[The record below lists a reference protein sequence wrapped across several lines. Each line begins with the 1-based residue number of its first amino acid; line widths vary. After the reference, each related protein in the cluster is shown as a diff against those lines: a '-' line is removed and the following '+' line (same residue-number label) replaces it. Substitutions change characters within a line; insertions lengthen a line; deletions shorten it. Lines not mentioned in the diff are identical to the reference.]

1 MPGVVDTPAGPSW
14 PNLGYKVAHQKVDLE
29 LDIARRSL
37 KGKTEIIILP
47 DDENLRT
54 IRLNFRQGELKRVTV
69 NGKVPT
75 VKYADP
81 YESLQLYGPHY
92 HQRLAS
98 KIDGLAKT
106 PSEPD
111 LLVTLPK
118 SVRIDRLDARSAEA
132 QDQIELRALGF
143 ADDAEGPL
151 SSKAADPSD
160 KFTPLTVNLEFVIKN
175 IRDGLQFVGLESG
188 DKRYPHAYTTN
199 SLNHGTG
206 CPLFPCVDDPSS
218 RCTWEI
224 SIRCPCTLGDI
235 FNRKSRDQPDGGTEA
250 RPKTKT
256 HHDRF
261 APDDEA
267 LDLSVVC
274 SGDLTDDI
282 VDPKDPSKKTV
293 SFASYS
299 TLSARQIGFAVGPF
313 EYVNLA
319 DFRESDQDEQLGQN
333 AIPLHAFC
341 LPGRGDEVRNTCFP
355 MAKAIDY
362 FSMTYGSYPFASYKI
377 CFVDDAPED
386 TLPTACFS
394 ICSSRLLFPEEIID
408 PMYDSTRAITHAL
421 AAQWIGINIVPNA
434 PVDTWVTV
442 GVAWYITD
450 TFMRKL
456 CGNNEYRFR
465 LKQMSDRVCDLDYER
480 PSVYDM
486 GNILSI
492 DPSEAHFIALKAP
505 LVLFILDRRLTKASG
520 KATMSRIIS
529 RLFLHAR
536 MGELKNRAVTSSEF
550 QKLCERF
557 GHAKLETF
565 FNQWIRGAGC
575 PRFQA
580 TQRFNKKKLVVE
592 MMIKQVQSDQPSARD
607 LEKDAF
613 MRDVKE
619 EIRNVYA
626 GTIQPVFSGS
636 MTIRIHEAD
645 GTPYEHIVEI
655 KEGVTKFDIPYNTK
669 YKRLKRNKRQKERAA
684 AVIGTDGN
692 AEVQEDILLYCLGDV
707 LQSEEEMQQWR
718 LADWSKEDEERMGQ
732 ESYEW
737 IRMDADFE
745 WICKLSL
752 VMPGYMYLSQLQQDR
767 DVVAQLESLQYM
779 AAQREHALIST
790 IFLRTLM
797 DRRYFYG
804 IRVAAARALV
814 KHAKEEINWLGLFHL
829 EKAFQELFC
838 LPNSPMTRSNDFTD
852 RAAYVLQLVI
862 PEAISRVRDVS
873 GKTPMRVKRFLYDKL
888 KFNDNS
894 NNEVRKST
902 LSLLHTFSRLDKY
915 SDNFYVATLIKSLCH
930 AMLGR
935 VETHTDDLSNFD
947 MEAVLEAQAEEQLE
961 KDAMAEIDRY
971 RRMDEWSSSY
981 QNLYSRAA
989 LHCQMQL
996 MQAKI
1001 TEVDIMQFLPYTR
1014 VGTYDLLRLDA
1025 FQCLVELDIFK
1036 SPELLRWFI
1045 FTMSNDPSVWLR
1057 WQLHS
1062 LFGKALAPVAFGRGV
1077 ISEPPPAADGLI
1089 IEQESSTEV
1098 RQADLARRQTVTGAL
1113 AALKTEISGDT
1124 VVKECLWAACCSPI
1138 IGMLELSEFVDLCRV
1153 IYDPITTKKVVLKY
1167 PRYWGVR
1174 VEGRMPY
1181 RATFFKKPKFRTSL
1195 NPSTTP
1201 SIKRKREEGGPMPA
1215 PGSGLRVTFKQP
1227 KPNPNHLNHI
1237 PRTPSANTP
1246 TPRSGTPLQQR
1257 QPTKLSIPNFAAAQ
1271 VHRTPSSQTPATPST
1286 PGGGLKLKLKLGSQ
1300 PKQ

>member
-14 PNLGYKVAHQKVDLE
+14 PGLGYTVAHQKVELE
-29 LDIARRSL
+29 LDFASRSL
-37 KGKTEIIILP
+37 KGKTEIIIHP
-47 DDENLRT
+47 HYRDLRY
-54 IRLNFRQGELKRVTV
+54 IRLNFRQGELKRVNV
-69 NGKVPT
+69 SGKVPL
-75 VKYADP
+75 VKYVDP

-98 KIDGLAKT
+98 KIDGLLKT
-106 PSEPD
+106 PSEPE
-111 LLVTLPK
+111 LILTLPK
-118 SVRIDRLDARSAEA
+118 SVRIDELDPFSVEA
-132 QDQIELRALGF
+132 QDQMALRAPGL
-143 ADDAEGPL
+143 ADDTEGPL
-151 SSKAADPSD
+151 SSKTAETSLPR
-160 KFTPLTVNLEFVIKN
+160 FTALTVVIEFVSEN
-175 IRDGLQFVGLESG
+175 IRDGLQFVGVESG

-199 SLNHGTG
+199 SLDHGTG

-224 SIRCPCTLGDI
+224 SIKCPCTLGDV
-235 FNRKSRDQPDGGTEA
+235 FDRNSRDQSAGGTGT
-250 RPKTKT
+250 RLKSN
-256 HHDRF
+256 HDRF

-282 VDPKDPSKKTV
+282 VDPKDTSKKTV

-299 TLSARQIGFAVGPF
+299 PLSARQIGFAVGPF

-355 MAKAIDY
+355 MAKAIDF
-362 FSMTYGSYPFASYKI
+362 FSMTYGSYPFSSYKM
-377 CFVDDAPED
+377 CFVDDAPEE

-421 AAQWIGINIVPNA
+421 AAQWIGVNIVPKEPA
-434 PVDTWVTV
+434 DTWVTV

-465 LKQMSDRVCDLDYER
+465 LKLMSDRVCDLDYER

-492 DPSEAHFIALKAP
+492 DPSEAKFIALKAP

-529 RLFLHAR
+529 RLFLNAR
-536 MGELKNRAVTSSEF
+536 MGEIPNGAVTSSLF
-550 QKLCERF
+550 QKTCERL
-557 GHAKLETF
+557 GHAKLDTF
-565 FNQWIRGAGC
+565 FNQWIYGAGC

-626 GTIQPVFSGS
+626 GTIQPVFTGS

-779 AAQREHALIST
+779 AAQREHPLIST

-838 LPNSPMTRSNDFTD
+838 LPGSPMTRSNDFSD

-862 PEAISRVRDVS
+862 PEAISKVRDAS

-894 NNEVRKST
+894 NNE
-902 LSLLHTFSRLDKY
+902 Y
-915 SDNFYVATLIKSLCH
+915 SDNFYVATLMKSLCH

-935 VETHTDDLSNFD
+935 VESLAEDLNNFD
-947 MEAVLEAQAEEQLE
+947 MDAVLEAQAEEQLE
-961 KDAMAEIDRY
+961 KDAIAEIDRY
-971 RRMDEWSSSY
+971 RRMDEWSSSF

-989 LHCQMQL
+989 LYCQMQL

-1001 TEVDIMQFLPYTR
+1001 AEVDVMQFLPYTR

-1025 FQCLVELDIFK
+1025 FECLVELDIFK
-1036 SPELLRWFI
+1036 SPELLRWFM
-1045 FTMSNDPSVWLR
+1045 FTMSNDPSIWLR
-1057 WQLHS
+1057 WRLHG
-1062 LFGKALAPVAFGRGV
+1062 LFGRALAPVAFGRGV
-1077 ISEPPPAADGLI
+1077 VNEPPPATDGLI

-1113 AALKTEISGDT
+1113 AALKTEVAGDQ
-1124 VVKECLWAACCSPI
+1124 VLKECLWAACSSPI
-1138 IGMLELSEFVDLCRV
+1138 IGVLELSEFTDLCRV
-1153 IYDPITTKKVVLKY
+1153 IYDPINSKRVTLKY
-1167 PRYWGVR
+1167 PRYWGVKHHGK
-1174 VEGRMPY
+1174 GRLQ
-1181 RATFFKKPKFRTSL
+1181 FFRTNKIRTSL
-1195 NPSTTP
+1195 NVSTT
-1201 SIKRKREEGGPMPA
+1201 SSAKRKREDGGAMPA
-1215 PGSGLRVTFKQP
+1215 PGSGLRVTFKQSRS
-1227 KPNPNHLNHI
+1227 NTNNHH
-1237 PRTPSANTP
+1237 PSTPSANTP
-1246 TPRSGTPLQQR
+1246 GPSSILGTPLQQR
-1257 QPTKLSIPNFAAAQ
+1257 QPTKLHIPSFAAAQ
-1271 VHRTPSSQTPATPST
+1271 VHRQPPSHTPATPST

>member
-14 PNLGYKVAHQKVDLE
+14 PGLGYTVAHQKVELE
-29 LDIARRSL
+29 LDFASRSL
-37 KGKTEIIILP
+37 KGKTEIIIHP
-47 DDENLRT
+47 DNKDLRT
-54 IRLNFRQGELKRVTV
+54 IRLNFRQGELKRVSV
-69 NGKVPT
+69 SGKVPT

-98 KIDGLAKT
+98 KIDGLLKT

-111 LLVTLPK
+111 LLVTVPK
-118 SVRIDRLDARSAEA
+118 SVRIDELDPTSDEA
-132 QDQIELRALGF
+132 QDQMALRAPGF
-143 ADDAEGPL
+143 ADDTEGPL
-151 SSKAADPSD
+151 SSKAAETSAPR
-160 KFTPLTVNLEFVIKN
+160 FTALTVNIEFIVEN

-199 SLNHGTG
+199 SLDHGTG

-218 RCTWEI
+218 RCTWEV

-235 FNRKSRDQPDGGTEA
+235 FDRKSRDQSGGGTDA
-250 RPKTKT
+250 HPKTRT
-256 HHDRF
+256 NHDRF

-299 TLSARQIGFAVGPF
+299 PLSARQIGFAVGPF

-421 AAQWIGINIVPNA
+421 AVQWIGVNIVPMA

-442 GVAWYITD
+442 GVSWYITD

-529 RLFLHAR
+529 RLFLNAR
-536 MGELKNRAVTSSEF
+536 MGLQNRAVTSSLF
-550 QKLCERF
+550 QKLCERL

-565 FNQWIRGAGC
+565 FQQWIYGAGC

-862 PEAISRVRDVS
+862 PDAISRVRDVS

-894 NNEVRKST
+894 NNE
-902 LSLLHTFSRLDKY
+902 Y
-915 SDNFYVATLIKSLCH
+915 SDNFYVATLMKSLCH

-947 MEAVLEAQAEEQLE
+947 MDAVLEAQAEEQLE

-1001 TEVDIMQFLPYTR
+1001 TGVDIMQFLPYTR

-1057 WQLHS
+1057 WQLHG

-1077 ISEPPPAADGLI
+1077 VNEQTPAADGLI
-1089 IEQESSTEV
+1089 IEQESSTEI

-1113 AALKTEISGDT
+1113 AALKTEVSGDL
-1124 VVKECLWAACCSPI
+1124 VLKECLWAACCSPI
-1138 IGMLELSEFVDLCRV
+1138 IGVLELSEFADLCRV
-1153 IYDPITTKKVVLKY
+1153 IYDPITTKRITLKY
-1167 PRYWGVR
+1167 PRYWGLR
-1174 VEGRMPY
+1174 HQGRGRLHFY
-1181 RATFFKKPKFRTSL
+1181 RTNKIRTSL
-1195 NPSTTP
+1195 NPSTT
-1201 SIKRKREEGGPMPA
+1201 SSQKRKREDGGAMPA
-1215 PGSGLRVTFKQP
+1215 PASGLRVTFKQP
-1227 KPNPNHLNHI
+1227 KPNPHYLNHI
-1237 PRTPSANTP
+1237 PSTPSANTP

>member
-1 MPGVVDTPAGPSW
+1 MPGVLDTPAGPSW
-14 PNLGYKVAHQKVDLE
+14 PGLGYTVAHQKVELE
-29 LDIARRSL
+29 LDFASRSL
-37 KGKTEIIILP
+37 KGKTEIIIHP
-47 DDENLRT
+47 HYRDLRY

-69 NGKVPT
+69 SGKVPL
-75 VKYADP
+75 VKYTDP

-98 KIDGLAKT
+98 KLDGLLKT
-106 PSEPD
+106 PPEPE
-111 LLVTLPK
+111 LTLTLPK
-118 SVRIDRLDARSAEA
+118 SVRIDELDPFSVEA
-132 QDQIELRALGF
+132 QDQMALRAPGL
-143 ADDAEGPL
+143 ADDTEGPL
-151 SSKAADPSD
+151 SSKTAETSLPR
-160 KFTPLTVNLEFVIKN
+160 FTALTVVIEFIVEN
-175 IRDGLQFVGLESG
+175 IRDGLQFVGVENG

-199 SLNHGTG
+199 SLDHGTG

-224 SIRCPCTLGDI
+224 AIRCPCTLGDV
-235 FNRKSRDQPDGGTEA
+235 FERKPRDQSVGGTGT
-250 RPKTKT
+250 RLRSN
-256 HHDRF
+256 HDRF

-274 SGDLTDDI
+274 SGELTDEI
-282 VDPKDPSKKTV
+282 VDSKDSSKKTV

-299 TLSARQIGFAVGPF
+299 PLSARQIGFAVGPF

-355 MAKAIDY
+355 MAKAIDF
-362 FSMTYGSYPFASYKI
+362 FSMTYGSYPFSSYKM

-421 AAQWIGINIVPNA
+421 AAQWIGVNIVPKEPA
-434 PVDTWVTV
+434 DTWVTV

-465 LKQMSDRVCDLDYER
+465 LKLMSDRVCDLDYER

-492 DPSEAHFIALKAP
+492 DPSEAKFIALKAP

-529 RLFLHAR
+529 RLFLNAR
-536 MGELKNRAVTSSEF
+536 MGELPNGAVTSSLF
-550 QKLCERF
+550 QKTCERL
-557 GHAKLETF
+557 GHAKLDTF
-565 FNQWIRGAGC
+565 FNQWIYGAGC

-592 MMIKQVQSDQPSARD
+592 MMIKQVQSDQPTARD

-626 GTIQPVFSGS
+626 GTIQPVFTGS

-779 AAQREHALIST
+779 AAQREHPLIST

-838 LPNSPMTRSNDFTD
+838 LPGSPMTRSNDFSD

-862 PEAISRVRDVS
+862 PEAISKVRDVS

-894 NNEVRKST
+894 NNE
-902 LSLLHTFSRLDKY
+902 Y
-915 SDNFYVATLIKSLCH
+915 SDNFYVATLMKSLCH

-935 VETHTDDLSNFD
+935 VETRTDDLNNFD
-947 MEAVLEAQAEEQLE
+947 MDAVLEAQAEEQLE
-961 KDAMAEIDRY
+961 KDAIAEIDRY
-971 RRMDEWSSSY
+971 RRMDEWSSSF

-989 LHCQMQL
+989 LYCQMQL

-1001 TEVDIMQFLPYTR
+1001 AEVDVMQFLPYTR

-1025 FQCLVELDIFK
+1025 FECLVELDIFK

-1045 FTMSNDPSVWLR
+1045 FTMSNDPSIWLR
-1057 WQLHS
+1057 WQLHG
-1062 LFGKALAPVAFGRGV
+1062 LFGRALAPVAFGRGV
-1077 ISEPPPAADGLI
+1077 VNEPPLATDGLI

-1113 AALKTEISGDT
+1113 AALKAEVSGDQ
-1124 VVKECLWAACCSPI
+1124 VLKECLWAACSSPI
-1138 IGMLELSEFVDLCRV
+1138 IGILELSEFTDLCRV
-1153 IYDPITTKKVVLKY
+1153 IYDPITSKRVTLKY
-1167 PRYWGVR
+1167 PRYWAVKHH
-1174 VEGRMPY
+1174 GRGRLQFY
-1181 RATFFKKPKFRTSL
+1181 RTNKIRTSL
-1195 NPSTTP
+1195 NPSAT
-1201 SIKRKREEGGPMPA
+1201 SSAKRKREDGATMPA
-1215 PGSGLRVTFKQP
+1215 PSSGLRVTFKQSR
-1227 KPNPNHLNHI
+1227 PNPS
-1237 PRTPSANTP
+1237 TPSAKSP
-1246 TPRSGTPLQQR
+1246 GPSSGLGTPLQQR
-1257 QPTKLSIPNFAAAQ
+1257 QPTKLHIPNFAAAQ
-1271 VHRTPSSQTPATPST
+1271 VHRQPPSHTPVTPST

>member
-14 PNLGYKVAHQKVDLE
+14 PGLGYTVAHQKVELE
-29 LDIARRSL
+29 LDFASRSL
-37 KGKTEIIILP
+37 KGKTEIIIHP
-47 DDENLRT
+47 HYRDLRY

-69 NGKVPT
+69 SGKVPL
-75 VKYADP
+75 VKYIDP

-98 KIDGLAKT
+98 KLDGLLKT
-106 PSEPD
+106 PSEPE
-111 LLVTLPK
+111 LTLTLPK
-118 SVRIDRLDARSAEA
+118 SVRIDELDPFSVEA
-132 QDQIELRALGF
+132 QDQMALRAPGL
-143 ADDAEGPL
+143 ADDTEGPL
-151 SSKAADPSD
+151 SSKTAETSLPR
-160 KFTPLTVNLEFVIKN
+160 FTALTVGIEFVVEN
-175 IRDGLQFVGLESG
+175 IRDGLQFVGVESG

-199 SLNHGTG
+199 SLDHGTG

-224 SIRCPCTLGDI
+224 AIRCPCTLGDM
-235 FNRKSRDQPDGGTEA
+235 FERKPRDQSVGGTGT
-250 RPKTKT
+250 RLRSN
-256 HHDRF
+256 HDRF

-274 SGDLTDDI
+274 SGELTDDI
-282 VDPKDPSKKTV
+282 VDSKDSSKKTV

-299 TLSARQIGFAVGPF
+299 PLSARQIGFAVGPF

-355 MAKAIDY
+355 MAKAIDF
-362 FSMTYGSYPFASYKI
+362 FSMTYGSYPFSSYKM

-421 AAQWIGINIVPNA
+421 AAQWIGVNIVPKEPA
-434 PVDTWVTV
+434 DTWVTV

-465 LKQMSDRVCDLDYER
+465 LKLMSDRVCDLDYER

-492 DPSEAHFIALKAP
+492 DPSEAKFIALKAP

-529 RLFLHAR
+529 RLFLNAR
-536 MGELKNRAVTSSEF
+536 MGELPNGAVTSSLF
-550 QKLCERF
+550 QKTCERL
-557 GHAKLETF
+557 GHAKLDTF
-565 FNQWIRGAGC
+565 FNQWIYGAGC

-592 MMIKQVQSDQPSARD
+592 MMIKQVQSDQPTARD

-626 GTIQPVFSGS
+626 GTIQPVFTGS

-779 AAQREHALIST
+779 AAQREHPLIST

-804 IRVAAARALV
+804 IRVVAARALV

-838 LPNSPMTRSNDFTD
+838 LPGSPMTRSNDFSD

-894 NNEVRKST
+894 NNE
-902 LSLLHTFSRLDKY
+902 Y
-915 SDNFYVATLIKSLCH
+915 SDNFYVATLMKSLCH

-935 VETHTDDLSNFD
+935 VESRTDDLNNFD
-947 MEAVLEAQAEEQLE
+947 MDAVLEAQAEEQLE
-961 KDAMAEIDRY
+961 KDAIAEIDRY
-971 RRMDEWSSSY
+971 RRMDEWSSSF

-989 LHCQMQL
+989 LYCQMQL

-1001 TEVDIMQFLPYTR
+1001 AEVDVMQFLPYTR

-1025 FQCLVELDIFK
+1025 FECLVELDIFK
-1036 SPELLRWFI
+1036 SPDLLRWFI
-1045 FTMSNDPSVWLR
+1045 FTMSNDPSIWLR

-1062 LFGKALAPVAFGRGV
+1062 LFGRALAPVAFGRGV
-1077 ISEPPPAADGLI
+1077 TNEPPPATDGLI

-1113 AALKTEISGDT
+1113 AALKAEVSGDQLL
-1124 VVKECLWAACCSPI
+1124 KECLWAACSSPI
-1138 IGMLELSEFVDLCRV
+1138 IGVLELSEFTDLCRV
-1153 IYDPITTKKVVLKY
+1153 IYDPITSKRVTLKY
-1167 PRYWGVR
+1167 PRYWAVKHH
-1174 VEGRMPY
+1174 GRG
-1181 RATFFKKPKFRTSL
+1181 RLQFFRTNKIRTSL
-1195 NPSTTP
+1195 KPSST
-1201 SIKRKREEGGPMPA
+1201 SSAKRKREDGAAMPA
-1215 PGSGLRVTFKQP
+1215 PSSGLRVTFKQSR
-1227 KPNPNHLNHI
+1227 PNPSNHQ
-1237 PRTPSANTP
+1237 PSTPSVKTP
-1246 TPRSGTPLQQR
+1246 GPGSGPGTPLQQR
-1257 QPTKLSIPNFAAAQ
+1257 QPTKLHIPNFAAAQ
-1271 VHRTPSSQTPATPST
+1271 VHRQPPSHTPATPST

>member
-14 PNLGYKVAHQKVDLE
+14 PGLGYTVAHQKVELE
-29 LDIARRSL
+29 FDFTNRSL
-37 KGKTEIIILP
+37 KGKTEIIIHP
-47 DDENLRT
+47 HYRDLRH
-54 IRLNFRQGELKRVTV
+54 IRLNFRQGELKRVNV
-69 NGKVPT
+69 SGKVPL
-75 VKYADP
+75 VKYVDP

-98 KIDGLAKT
+98 KIEGLLKT
-106 PSEPD
+106 PSEPE
-111 LLVTLPK
+111 LILTLPK
-118 SVRIDRLDARSAEA
+118 SVRIDELDPFSVEA
-132 QDQIELRALGF
+132 QDQMALRAPGLT
-143 ADDAEGPL
+143 DDTEGPL
-151 SSKAADPSD
+151 SSKTAETSLPR
-160 KFTPLTVNLEFVIKN
+160 FTALTVVIEFVVEN
-175 IRDGLQFVGLESG
+175 IRDGLQFVGVESG
-188 DKRYPHAYTTN
+188 DKRYPHAFTTN
-199 SLNHGTG
+199 SLDHGTG

-224 SIRCPCTLGDI
+224 LIKCPCTLGDV
-235 FNRKSRDQPDGGTEA
+235 FDRKFRDQSAGGTGN
-250 RPKTKT
+250 RLKSN
-256 HHDRF
+256 HDRF

-299 TLSARQIGFAVGPF
+299 PLSARQIGFAVGPF

-355 MAKAIDY
+355 MARAIDF
-362 FSMTYGSYPFASYKI
+362 FSMTYGSYPFSSYKM

-421 AAQWIGINIVPNA
+421 AAQWIGVNIVPKEPA
-434 PVDTWVTV
+434 DTWVTV

-465 LKQMSDRVCDLDYER
+465 LKLMSDRVCDLDYER

-492 DPSEAHFIALKAP
+492 DPSEAKFIALKAP

-529 RLFLHAR
+529 RLFLNAR
-536 MGELKNRAVTSSEF
+536 MGEIPNGAVTSSLF
-550 QKLCERF
+550 QKTCERL
-557 GHAKLETF
+557 GHAKLDTF
-565 FNQWIRGAGC
+565 FNQWIYGAGC

-592 MMIKQVQSDQPSARD
+592 MMIKQVQSDQPTARD

-626 GTIQPVFSGS
+626 GTIQPVFTGS

-779 AAQREHALIST
+779 AAQREHPLIST

-838 LPNSPMTRSNDFTD
+838 LPGSPMTRSNDFSD

-862 PEAISRVRDVS
+862 PEAISKVRDVS

-894 NNEVRKST
+894 NNE
-902 LSLLHTFSRLDKY
+902 Y
-915 SDNFYVATLIKSLCH
+915 SDNFYVATLMKSLCH

-935 VETHTDDLSNFD
+935 VESRTDDLNNFD
-947 MEAVLEAQAEEQLE
+947 MDAVLEAQAEEQLE
-961 KDAMAEIDRY
+961 KDAIAEIDRY
-971 RRMDEWSSSY
+971 RRMDEWSSSF

-989 LHCQMQL
+989 LYCQMQL

-1001 TEVDIMQFLPYTR
+1001 AEVDVMQFLPYTR

-1025 FQCLVELDIFK
+1025 FGCLVELDIFK

-1057 WQLHS
+1057 WQLHG

-1077 ISEPPPAADGLI
+1077 VNELPPTADGLI

-1113 AALKTEISGDT
+1113 AALKAEVSGDQ
-1124 VVKECLWAACCSPI
+1124 VLKECLWAACSSPI
-1138 IGMLELSEFVDLCRV
+1138 IGVLELSEFTDLCRV
-1153 IYDPITTKKVVLKY
+1153 IYDPITSKRVTLKY
-1167 PRYWGVR
+1167 PRYWGVKHHGK
-1174 VEGRMPY
+1174 GRLQ
-1181 RATFFKKPKFRTSL
+1181 FFRTNKIRTSL
-1195 NPSTTP
+1195 NPSTT
-1201 SIKRKREEGGPMPA
+1201 SSAKRKREDGGAVPA
-1215 PGSGLRVTFKQP
+1215 PGSGLRVTFKQSRAT
-1227 KPNPNHLNHI
+1227 PNHHH
-1237 PRTPSANTP
+1237 PSTPSANTP
-1246 TPRSGTPLQQR
+1246 GPSPGLGTPLQQR
-1257 QPTKLSIPNFAAAQ
+1257 QPTKLHIPNFAAAQ
-1271 VHRTPSSQTPATPST
+1271 VHRQPPSNIPATPST

>member
-14 PNLGYKVAHQKVDLE
+14 PGLGYTVAHQKVELE
-29 LDIARRSL
+29 LDFASRSL
-37 KGKTEIIILP
+37 KGKTEIIIHP
-47 DDENLRT
+47 HYRDLRY
-54 IRLNFRQGELKRVTV
+54 IRLNFRQGELKRVNV
-69 NGKVPT
+69 SGKVPL
-75 VKYADP
+75 VKYVDP

-98 KIDGLAKT
+98 KIDGVLKT
-106 PSEPD
+106 PSEPE
-111 LLVTLPK
+111 LILTLPK
-118 SVRIDRLDARSAEA
+118 SVRIDELDPFSVEA
-132 QDQIELRALGF
+132 QDQMALRAPGLV
-143 ADDAEGPL
+143 DDTEGPL
-151 SSKAADPSD
+151 SSKTAETSLPR
-160 KFTPLTVNLEFVIKN
+160 FTALTVVIDFVFEN
-175 IRDGLQFVGLESG
+175 IRDGLQFVGVESG

-199 SLNHGTG
+199 SLDHGTG

-224 SIRCPCTLGDI
+224 SIKCPCTLGDV
-235 FNRKSRDQPDGGTEA
+235 FDRKSRDQLAGGPGT
-250 RPKTKT
+250 RLKSN
-256 HHDRF
+256 HDRF

-282 VDPKDPSKKTV
+282 VDPKDASKKTV

-299 TLSARQIGFAVGPF
+299 PLSARQIGFAVGPF

-355 MAKAIDY
+355 MAKAIDF
-362 FSMTYGSYPFASYKI
+362 FSMTYGSYPFSSYKM

-421 AAQWIGINIVPNA
+421 AAQWIGVNIVPKEPA
-434 PVDTWVTV
+434 DTWVTV

-465 LKQMSDRVCDLDYER
+465 LKLMSDRVCDLDYER

-492 DPSEAHFIALKAP
+492 DPSEAKFIALKAP

-529 RLFLHAR
+529 RLFLNAR
-536 MGELKNRAVTSSEF
+536 MGEIPNGAVTSSLF
-550 QKLCERF
+550 QKTCERL
-557 GHAKLETF
+557 GHAKLDTF
-565 FNQWIRGAGC
+565 FNQWIYGAGC

-592 MMIKQVQSDQPSARD
+592 MMIKQVQSDQPTTRD

-779 AAQREHALIST
+779 AAQREHPLIST

-814 KHAKEEINWLGLFHL
+814 KHAKEEINWLGLYHL

-838 LPNSPMTRSNDFTD
+838 LPGSPMTRSNDFSD

-862 PEAISRVRDVS
+862 PEAISKVRDVS

-894 NNEVRKST
+894 NNE
-902 LSLLHTFSRLDKY
+902 Y
-915 SDNFYVATLIKSLCH
+915 SDNFYVATLMKSLCH

-935 VETHTDDLSNFD
+935 VESRTEDLNNFD
-947 MEAVLEAQAEEQLE
+947 MDAVLEAQAEEQLE
-961 KDAMAEIDRY
+961 KDAIAEIDRY
-971 RRMDEWSSSY
+971 RRMDEWSSSF

-989 LHCQMQL
+989 LYCQMQL

-1001 TEVDIMQFLPYTR
+1001 AEVDVMQFLPYTR

-1025 FQCLVELDIFK
+1025 FECLVELDIFK

-1045 FTMSNDPSVWLR
+1045 FTMSNDPSIWLR
-1057 WQLHS
+1057 WQLHG
-1062 LFGKALAPVAFGRGV
+1062 LFGRALAPIAFGRGGV
-1077 ISEPPPAADGLI
+1077 VNELPPAADGLI

-1113 AALKTEISGDT
+1113 AALKAEVSGHQIL
-1124 VVKECLWAACCSPI
+1124 KECLWAACSSPI
-1138 IGMLELSEFVDLCRV
+1138 IGVLELSEFTDLCRV
-1153 IYDPITTKKVVLKY
+1153 IYDPITSKRVTLKY
-1167 PRYWGVR
+1167 PRYWGVKHHGK
-1174 VEGRMPY
+1174 GRLQ
-1181 RATFFKKPKFRTSL
+1181 FFRTKKIRTSL
-1195 NPSTTP
+1195 NPSTT
-1201 SIKRKREEGGPMPA
+1201 SSAKRKREDGATMPA
-1215 PGSGLRVTFKQP
+1215 PGSGLRVTFKQSR
-1227 KPNPNHLNHI
+1227 PNLNNHH
-1237 PRTPSANTP
+1237 PSTPSASTP
-1246 TPRSGTPLQQR
+1246 GSSSGLGTPLQQR
-1257 QPTKLSIPNFAAAQ
+1257 QPTKLHIPNFASAQ
-1271 VHRTPSSQTPATPST
+1271 VHRQPPSHTPATPST